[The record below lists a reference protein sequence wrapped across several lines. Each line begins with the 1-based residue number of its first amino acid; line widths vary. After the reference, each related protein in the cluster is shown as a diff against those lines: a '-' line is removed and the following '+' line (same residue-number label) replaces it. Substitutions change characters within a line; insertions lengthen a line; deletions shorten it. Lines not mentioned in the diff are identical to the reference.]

1 MAASSWGPRCPCP
14 ARLSQHGDPEHVM
27 GMKTA
32 ASADAMQHAAN
43 YWQREGANWEM
54 IHIFVYTHAIW
65 VGEGTCQAYQATP
78 ATRSLCASGTR
89 RQDSKWMTAFFFHVW
104 PWGPV

>member
-1 MAASSWGPRCPCP
+1 
-14 ARLSQHGDPEHVM
+14 M

-32 ASADAMQHAAN
+32 ANADVVQCAAN

-54 IHIFVYTHAIW
+54 MDLIDAQIFVYTHAVW
-65 VGEGTCQAYQATP
+65 VGEGTCHACQATP
-78 ATRSLCASGTR
+78 ASRSLCASGPR